1 MPTKFNYPV
10 KLFPLKIPN
19 APKEIIGNELN
30 DIPYLLYEVENLKD
44 GSKIVINKPGGKRSF
59 GRLSKNDFMVFVY
72 HPDNNELWLISHDE
86 IYEDIQI
93 KLTSNL
99 GFGVKVIDALKQV
112 CNGEEPDDV
121 LKDYNFED
129 VSDTDDLS
137 VELLLKVYKWIWGQ
151 EDVNYPNGE
160 GRWLSMNALIELK
173 EKILNKKVD
182 DSSKQ
187 MGLNENPLSQIEG
200 FVEIDEI
207 NSDEINKVEI

>member
-1 MPTKFNYPV
+1 
-10 KLFPLKIPN
+10 
-19 APKEIIGNELN
+19 
-30 DIPYLLYEVENLKD
+30 
-44 GSKIVINKPGGKRSF
+44 
-59 GRLSKNDFMVFVY
+59 
-72 HPDNNELWLISHDE
+72 
-86 IYEDIQI
+86 
-93 KLTSNL
+93 
-99 GFGVKVIDALKQV
+99 
-112 CNGEEPDDV
+112 
-121 LKDYNFED
+121 
-129 VSDTDDLS
+129 
-137 VELLLKVYKWIWGQ
+137 LLLKVYKWIWGQ